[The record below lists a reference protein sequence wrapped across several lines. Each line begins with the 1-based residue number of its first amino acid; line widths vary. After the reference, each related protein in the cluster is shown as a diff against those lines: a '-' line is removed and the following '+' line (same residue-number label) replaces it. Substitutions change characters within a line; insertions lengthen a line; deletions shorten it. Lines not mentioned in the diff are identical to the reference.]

1 MSILVV
7 CFFLVTAALLLFATA
22 PCYQYQC
29 VSLVPFRDQM
39 EKMAMKIISG
49 NKKQTFHFSQGMFR
63 LILITRY
70 VWSGFGFQAEKEF
83 ICKSFVTLSD
93 SVTLDCFR

>member
-29 VSLVPFRDQM
+29 VSLVPFGDQM
-39 EKMAMKIISG
+39 ERMAMKIISG
-49 NKKQTFHFSQGMFR
+49 NKKQTFHFSQGMFG
-63 LILITRY
+63 LILITGMFGL
-70 VWSGFGFQAEKEF
+70 VFGFKQA
-83 ICKSFVTLSD
+83 TYL
-93 SVTLDCFR
+93 